1 MKKIILALMIMGFA
15 AGAVAQENQVIP
27 SNSGGVESLRGTVE
41 LDVTRSADQ
50 HKRVIKDR
58 EPLQRNYVHQPPI
71 IPHQIRGYKINLN
84 ANKCLSC
91 HGWKYARETGATK
104 VSPTH
109 FETREGM
116 TLSDVSPRRYFCLQC
131 HVPQVDGKPLIEN
144 DFEAVD
150 SLSQH

>member
-1 MKKIILALMIMGFA
+1 MKKIMTALMIMGMA
-15 AGAVAQENQVIP
+15 AGAVAQTEEVP
-27 SNSGGVESLRGTVE
+27 SNNGGLESLRGISE
-41 LDVTRSADQ
+41 LNVTRGADK

-71 IPHQIRGYKINLN
+71 IPHQVRGYKVNLN

-109 FETREGM
+109 FETRDGM
-116 TLSDVSPRRYFCLQC
+116 TLSDISPRRYFCMQC
-131 HVPQVDGKPLIEN
+131 HVPQVDGKPLVKNE
-144 DFEAVD
+144 FKPVD
-150 SLSQH
+150 SLTQQ

>member
-1 MKKIILALMIMGFA
+1 MKKIITALMILGMT
-15 AGAVAQENQVIP
+15 AGAVAENTDKVP
-27 SNSGGVESLRGTVE
+27 SNIGGVESLRGSSE
-41 LDVTRSADQ
+41 LNITRGADK

-71 IPHQIRGYKINLN
+71 IPHQVRGYKVNLN

-104 VSPTH
+104 ISPTH

-116 TLSDVSPRRYFCLQC
+116 TLSDVSPRRYFCMQC
-131 HVPQVDGKPLIEN
+131 HVPQVDAKPLVDN
-144 DFEAVD
+144 SFKAVD
-150 SLSQH
+150 SLSQQ